1 MITGKMF
8 RDGVISASNNIA
20 NSRSEVDA
28 LNIFPVPDGDTG
40 TNMSMTIGAAA
51 KEMAVYALIL
61 AILLF
66 FGAGLGVTVLIL
78 TDRMGMSLVVA
89 IMGVFLISGVLSEA
103 IPRVFFREDR

>member
-20 NSRSEVDA
+20 NSRGEVDA

-51 KEMAVYALIL
+51 KEMAV
-61 AILLF
+61 F
-66 FGAGLGVTVLIL
+66 AG
-78 TDRMGMSLVVA
+78 
-89 IMGVFLISGVLSEA
+89 
-103 IPRVFFREDR
+103 

>member
-1 MITGKMF
+1 MEKITCI
-8 RDGVISASNNIA
+8 VITERNRFQEARRRRNRRRLLA
-20 NSRSEVDA
+20 A
-28 LNIFPVPDGDTG
+28 
-40 TNMSMTIGAAA
+40 AQAA

-66 FGAGLGVTVLIL
+66 FGAGL
-78 TDRMGMSLVVA
+78 GMSLVVA

>member
-1 MITGKMF
+1 MILKF
-8 RDGVISASNNIA
+8 
-20 NSRSEVDA
+20 SRLVQNRFVTV
-28 LNIFPVPDGDTG
+28 L
-40 TNMSMTIGAAA
+40 AAAAVA

-78 TDRMGMSLVVA
+78 TDRMGMSMVA
-89 IMGVFLISGVLSEA
+89 AFMGVFLLSGLLSEA